1 MNKPARVPPTLNGVS
16 PSCIA
21 LPAGAWRSIV
31 DFLCERFP
39 DVAPAEW
46 AARMAAGAVVDE
58 CGRHVSA
65 SSPFQAGLR
74 VYYYRSLADEAP
86 IPFEESVLFQDDWL
100 VVADKPHFLPV
111 MPSGRYVQETLLVRL
126 KRRLGIDTLSP
137 IHRIDR
143 ETAGLVVFAVQPAT
157 RGAYQTLFAD
167 KAVSKEYEAIAPY
180 RQDLSLPRIH
190 RSRLEEDSCF
200 MQMHEVSGEPNTETR
215 IELIEQSGGLAR
227 CRLSPVTGR
236 KHQLRAHC
244 ASLGM
249 PILHDRI
256 YPALLAENTD
266 DCARPL
272 QLLART
278 LSFRDPLSGAL
289 RSFASERS
297 LMSLEAA
304 SRLQQGSAGGV
315 AG

>member
-1 MNKPARVPPTLNGVS
+1 MSKPVLVPPTLNGVS

-21 LPAGAWRSIV
+21 LPAGAWRSIA

-46 AARMAAGAVVDE
+46 AERIAGGTVMDE
-58 CGRHVSA
+58 HGRRVSA

-74 VYYYRSLADEAP
+74 IYYYRALAAEAL

-111 MPSGRYVQETLLVRL
+111 TPSGRYLQETLLVRL
-126 KRRLGIDTLSP
+126 KRKLGIDTLSP

-157 RGAYQTLFAD
+157 RGVYQKLFAE
-167 KAVSKEYEAIAPY
+167 KAVNKAYEAIAAFRP
-180 RQDLSLPRIH
+180 DLTLPCTY
-190 RSRLEEDSCF
+190 RSRLEEDACF
-200 MQMHEVSGEPNTETR
+200 MQMHEVSGVPNTETH
-215 IELIEQSGGLAR
+215 IELIEQADGLAR
-227 CRLSPVTGR
+227 YRLSPVTGR

-244 ASLGM
+244 AALGM

-256 YPALLAENTD
+256 YPDLLAENTD
-266 DCARPL
+266 DYVRPL
-272 QLLART
+272 QLLARA

-289 RSFASERS
+289 RSFTSERS
-297 LMSLEAA
+297 LMSLAYA
-304 SRLQQGSAGGV
+304 SRLQQGFADGV